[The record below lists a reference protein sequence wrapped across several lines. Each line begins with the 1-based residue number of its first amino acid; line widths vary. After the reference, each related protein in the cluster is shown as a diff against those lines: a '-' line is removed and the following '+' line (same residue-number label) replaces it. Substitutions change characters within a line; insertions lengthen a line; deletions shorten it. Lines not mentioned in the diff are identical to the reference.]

1 MNKSR
6 IFRTRNHHPRPHGF
20 TDSTQAFLSLTLG
33 EYLFDQWGGDWRKAV
48 ERYSLMLDSDN
59 AKQVA
64 ADLQALLDLPALARD
79 MAIKSSSVL
88 DFEVDGSRP
97 EDYLRHAIDVLAA
110 R

>member
-1 MNKSR
+1 MDLEK
-6 IFRTRNHHPRPHGF
+6 I

-48 ERYSLMLDSDN
+48 KQYSLMLDSDT

-64 ADLQALLDLPALARD
+64 SDLQALLDSPALARD

-88 DFEVDGSRP
+88 DFEVNGSSP
-97 EDYLRHAIDVLAA
+97 EDYLRHAIGELIA